1 MSTSAGTEPKSL
13 INFAFDCTLNCT
25 RSERAKSFAYGRFE
39 ILMKTKKNLQKWQTY
54 GQMVARYR
62 TSMFLY
68 GCPDQDETKW
78 GNLFQIHSTKLRRTL
93 FIKKIFPGTF
103 AVYIVCN
110 GIVTFSLSDF

>member
-1 MSTSAGTEPKSL
+1 
-13 INFAFDCTLNCT
+13 
-25 RSERAKSFAYGRFE
+25 
-39 ILMKTKKNLQKWQTY
+39 
-54 GQMVARYR
+54 MVARYR

-110 GIVTFSLSDF
+110 GIVTFSLSLKINDRSSEFELQTETFSYYNPELWT